1 MGLINSAVARKRL
14 QGECV
19 HEQQLAHLAAID
31 AQAWPSIATVP
42 GGSLLPLRARIA
54 EAHFAKA
61 CRNAGL
67 ELDPG
72 AQPDLIIDQESLFA
86 RIAQAGWLG
95 FVESYLAG
103 EWRTPDS
110 AALVKVLTR
119 LLATGYAPRGKVQV
133 PVAPYDGGQIPADL
147 VRLYSDEKTS
157 SFAGI
162 FSTGVATTVR
172 DSMTSYVPGQ
182 HGNHEP
188 KHHFID
194 VTSISEPQDV
204 ERDDFHD
211 SQARAAQFLLD
222 DLGVTASSHLLEFPA
237 NGSVLAEVA
246 GRRRAVV
253 DTLSNDAEHLA
264 ALRDDL
270 VLAGVEDFVHT
281 QHISNPL
288 PTPSDWQGRYD
299 AIACMEAF
307 EYLSRTDRVY
317 FLRHAGRLLAP
328 GGKLGL
334 QTLVATDGMTA
345 SARNALLALR
355 AYIWPGLDYLDTTS
369 HHKLF
374 DQKSG
379 LRIIKQTHFGSHYRK
394 SLQLQRSFFEGH
406 MREAAASGFDAVY
419 RRLWV
424 FQLALRETLLDLG
437 MLDAV
442 QFTATH
448 RHRRG
453 RR

>member
-1 MGLINSAVARKRL
+1 MY
-14 QGECV
+14 
-19 HEQQLAHLAAID
+19 EQHLAHLAAVD
-31 AQAWPSIATVP
+31 AQAWPSIASAP
-42 GGSLLPLRARIA
+42 EGSLLSLRARIA
-54 EAHFAKA
+54 EAQFAKA
-61 CRNAGL
+61 CDNAGL
-67 ELDPG
+67 ELDPSSR
-72 AQPDLIIDQESLFA
+72 PDLIVDHEFLFH
-86 RIAQAGWLG
+86 RIAQSGWLG
-95 FVESYLAG
+95 LVESYMAG

-110 AALVKVLTR
+110 ATLVKVLSR
-119 LLATGYAPRGKVQV
+119 LLTTGYAPRGKQKV
-133 PVAPYDGGQIPADL
+133 PVEAYDGGQVPAEL
-147 VRLYSDEKTS
+147 VRLYSGDKTS
-157 SFAGI
+157 GFAGI

-172 DSMTSYVPGQ
+172 NSVSSYVPSQPGS
-182 HGNHEP
+182 HEP
-188 KHHFID
+188 KHHFVD
-194 VTSISEPQDV
+194 VTEISEPHEV
-204 ERDDFHD
+204 ERDDLHD
-211 SQARAAQFLLD
+211 AQARAAKFLLD
-222 DLGVTASSHLLEFPA
+222 DLGVTTSSHVLEFPA

-246 GRRRAVV
+246 GRQRAVV
-253 DTLSNDAEHLA
+253 DTLSSDAEHLA
-264 ALRDDL
+264 AVREDL
-270 VLAGVEDFVHT
+270 VLAGVDDFVHT

-299 AIACMEAF
+299 AIVCMEAF
-307 EYLSRTDRVY
+307 EHLAPRDRVY

-355 AYIWPGLDYLDTTS
+355 AYIWPGLGYLDTTD

-379 LRIIKQTHFGSHYRK
+379 LRIIKQTHFGSHYLK
-394 SLQLQRSFFEGH
+394 SLQLQRSFFEGR

-424 FQLALRETLLDLG
+424 FQFALRESLLDLG

-442 QFTATH
+442 QFSAAH

>member
-1 MGLINSAVARKRL
+1 MRRHGRPLP
-14 QGECV
+14 QC
-19 HEQQLAHLAAID
+19 
-31 AQAWPSIATVP
+31 QADHYC
-42 GGSLLPLRARIA
+42 RCARIV

-119 LLATGYAPRGKVQV
+119 LLATGYAPRAKVQV

-172 DSMTSYVPGQ
+172 DSMTSYVPAQ

-194 VTSISEPQDV
+194 ITTISEPQDV

-211 SQARAAQFLLD
+211 SQARAAQFLLN

-355 AYIWPGLDYLDTTS
+355 AYIWPGLIILIPPATTNYS
-369 HHKLF
+369 TKNRDCVL
-374 DQKSG
+374 
-379 LRIIKQTHFGSHYRK
+379 LNRPILVRITANRCSCSAAFSKAICGKR
-394 SLQLQRSFFEGH
+394 R
-406 MREAAASGFDAVY
+406 RAASMWSTGVY
-419 RRLWV
+419 GYFSWHSARPCWI
-424 FQLALRETLLDLG
+424 
-437 MLDAV
+437 
-442 QFTATH
+442 
-448 RHRRG
+448 
-453 RR
+453 

>member
-1 MGLINSAVARKRL
+1 M
-14 QGECV
+14 
-19 HEQQLAHLAAID
+19 HEQHLAHLSSID

-42 GGSLLPLRARIA
+42 NGALLPLRARLA
-54 EAHFAKA
+54 EAQFAKA
-61 CRNAGL
+61 CANADL
-67 ELDPG
+67 ELDPQ
-72 AQPDLIIDQESLFA
+72 AQPDLIIDHEFFFH

-95 FVESYLAG
+95 LVESYMAG

-110 AALVKVLTR
+110 ASLVKVLTR
-119 LLATGYAPRGKVQV
+119 LLATGYAPRGKQKV
-133 PVAPYDGGQIPADL
+133 PVEPYDGGQIPVEL
-147 VRLYSDEKTS
+147 VRLYSAEKS
-157 SFAGI
+157 SGFAGI

-172 DSMTSYVPGQ
+172 NSVNSYVPAQ
-182 HGNHEP
+182 HGSHEP
-188 KHHFID
+188 KQHFVD
-194 VTSISEPQDV
+194 VTEISEPQDV
-204 ERDDFHD
+204 ERDDFAD
-211 SQARAAQFLLD
+211 AQARAAHYLLD
-222 DLGVTASSHLLEFPA
+222 DLGVTASSHVLEFPA
-237 NGSVLAEVA
+237 NGAVLAEVA
-246 GRRRAVV
+246 GKRRAVV
-253 DTLSNDAEHLA
+253 DTLSSDAEHLA
-264 ALRDDL
+264 AIRDDL
-270 VLAGVEDFVHT
+270 VLAGVDDSVHT

-299 AIACMEAF
+299 AIVCMESF
-307 EYLSRTDRVY
+307 EHLAPRDRVY
-317 FLRHAGRLLAP
+317 FLRHVGRLLAP

-355 AYIWPGLDYLDTTS
+355 AYVWPGLDYQDVTA

-406 MREAAASGFDAVY
+406 LREAAASGFDAVY

-424 FQLALRETLLDLG
+424 FQFALRETLLDLG